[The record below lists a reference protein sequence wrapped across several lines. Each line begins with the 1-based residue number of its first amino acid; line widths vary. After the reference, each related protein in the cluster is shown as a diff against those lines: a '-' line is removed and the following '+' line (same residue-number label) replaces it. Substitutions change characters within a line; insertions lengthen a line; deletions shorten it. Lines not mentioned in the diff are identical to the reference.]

1 MRSFLLPSHAY
12 CEGYTCP
19 AAGESHHEASQGVQ
33 LLASPGTGAPFY
45 LFALYSGI
53 YVQVSTVATPITH
66 SLSPFFFFSEQYEY
80 MIDNVMLLLKGTLSG
95 RSVEVIPTCLPLF

>member
-1 MRSFLLPSHAY
+1 M
-12 CEGYTCP
+12 
-19 AAGESHHEASQGVQ
+19 
-33 LLASPGTGAPFY
+33 
-45 LFALYSGI
+45 
-53 YVQVSTVATPITH
+53 QVSTVATPITH